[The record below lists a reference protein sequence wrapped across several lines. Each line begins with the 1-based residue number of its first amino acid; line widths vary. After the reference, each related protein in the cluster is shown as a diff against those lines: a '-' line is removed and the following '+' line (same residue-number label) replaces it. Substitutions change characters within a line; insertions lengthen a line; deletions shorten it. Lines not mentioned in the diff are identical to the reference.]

1 MAYLI
6 EKKPAFV
13 SIFAIFFSA
22 IVISVLTAI
31 YVLLIK
37 QIEMM
42 EIDSQ
47 SFQSLYTADSA
58 FECMIYKEQTASGTA
73 SVFLPENTSNL
84 GNCGSVVDGLVDLD
98 WVVSKSPIRV
108 ASTTSISV
116 RSVSTANLKLK
127 VSDSYYCAI
136 ISTDVETADYS
147 QQTTS
152 PMSNFMTI
160 AGHNKSCGSPS
171 QKVVERVIDFYF

>member
-1 MAYLI
+1 MKFCPEI
-6 EKKPAFV
+6 KEAFV

-37 QIEMM
+37 QIQIM

-47 SFQSLYTADSA
+47 SFQALYVADSA

-73 SVFLPENTSNL
+73 SIFLSGNSGNL
-84 GNCGSVVDGLVDLD
+84 GNCTGITDLIWVSQPTAQNPVGLSARSKAVISLPITVNDGD
-98 WVVSKSPIRV
+98 
-108 ASTTSISV
+108 
-116 RSVSTANLKLK
+116 
-127 VSDSYYCAI
+127 YCAI
-136 ISTDVETADYS
+136 MNVDVETADSS
-147 QQTTS
+147 QWTD
-152 PMSNFMTI
+152 PPNPNYMTI
-160 AGHNKSCGSPS
+160 AGHNKACGSAN

>member
-1 MAYLI
+1 MRNT
-6 EKKPAFV
+6 KPAFV

-42 EIDSQ
+42 QIDSQ

-73 SVFLPENTSNL
+73 SIFLPANAGSL
-84 GNCGSVVDGLVDLD
+84 GNCGTASDLA
-98 WVVSKSPIRV
+98 WVTTPTSQTPVGQSIR
-108 ASTTSISV
+108 AT
-116 RSVSTANLKLK
+116 STANLKMATN
-127 VSDSYYCAI
+127 DGDYCAI
-136 ISTDVETADYS
+136 MNIDIETADSS
-147 QQTTS
+147 QWTS
-152 PMSNFMTI
+152 PPGPNVISI
-160 AGHNKSCGSPS
+160 AGHNKACGTPS

>member
-1 MAYLI
+1 MSYNLD
-6 EKKPAFV
+6 KKQAFV
-13 SIFAIFFSA
+13 SMFAIFFSA

-47 SFQSLYTADSA
+47 SFQSLYVADSA
-58 FECMIYKEQTASGTA
+58 FECMIYKEQNASGTA
-73 SVFLPENTSNL
+73 SIFLPTNSGNL
-84 GNCGSVVDGLVDLD
+84 GNCTGGTDLSWVSPPTTQNPQGKSVRAKAVINLPISTYSGDYCSVVNV
-98 WVVSKSPIRV
+98 
-108 ASTTSISV
+108 
-116 RSVSTANLKLK
+116 
-127 VSDSYYCAI
+127 
-136 ISTDVETADYS
+136 DVETADSS
-147 QQTTS
+147 QWVDPPS
-152 PMSNFMTI
+152 PNFMTI